1 MFYYANKN
9 QWYNGRIIP
18 SHDTNSS
25 STLSMNNTSQLS
37 PFFIYKNYYRRV
49 VIIQWLMAIPPL
61 WIVFSKASYSHV
73 FLWYQ
78 SFGSCYRFYPNP
90 IFFLFV
96 ICLKFVFCS
105 VICVLVCIL
114 FCHLF
119 GSCWVL
125 VFILVLAMFLFL
137 FLLDFVKNSIWIL
150 FKFYYKIYLVT
161 IWLIGMNCC
170 LLNLDQW

>member
-96 ICLKFVFCS
+96 ICLKFVFCFTQ
-105 VICVLVCIL
+105 IL
-114 FCHLF
+114 FLTQLVAEGCKNHNES
-119 GSCWVL
+119 GMSCVP
-125 VFILVLAMFLFL
+125 
-137 FLLDFVKNSIWIL
+137 
-150 FKFYYKIYLVT
+150 
-161 IWLIGMNCC
+161 
-170 LLNLDQW
+170 